1 MNYTEVYQ
9 LNQWESSDR
18 ILREDFNRDN
28 ANTEAGLL
36 AIGQKL
42 DAAKE
47 QLATKAALAALQAQ
61 VDALPFAKL
70 LDITTSEETSQVD
83 IDVSG
88 IDLSQFVY
96 LLIVPRLVTSD
107 ELAMYLRIND
117 IEHYYDFSG
126 SSNSGRIADVESY
139 AGNCH
144 STLKLFGSDSGIV
157 VVNEY
162 ADGKNRANNSECG
175 GMTPPYGSESNFSK
189 LSFTGASDS
198 QTIAAGGRIVIYGVR
213 L

>member
-9 LNQWESSDR
+9 LNQWEASDR

-88 IDLSQFVY
+88 IDMSQFAY

-107 ELAMYLRIND
+107 ELSMYLRING

-126 SSNSGRIADVESY
+126 SSNSGRIADVRCFNVGY
-139 AGNCH
+139 H
-144 STLKLFGSDSGIV
+144 TTLKLFADESGLS
-157 VVNEY
+157 VVNDY
-162 ADGKNRANNSECG
+162 ARDRVNYTECG
-175 GMTPPYGSESNFSK
+175 SMSSNYGSVNKFQTLNFLSN
-189 LSFTGASDS
+189 DDDVV
-198 QTIAAGGRIVIYGVR
+198 INAGSRVIIYGVR